1 LHIQLSPAASIA
13 GLTLLPA
20 FDNHRGAGI
29 CFAREVFRG
38 FTDNRILMYNDF
50 IFEKERAIMVSQI
63 NPPTDPRNTDKN
75 KARGVSLRG
84 MLSLVSLVMSAI
96 SLGIAL
102 TGGAVVIF
110 AYFEDRDTNG
120 LWAKIIV
127 LALAYIVGW
136 GAALIGIR
144 KVGNLILP
152 YLIQG
157 YAWIC
162 MAGVGLLD
170 IVIISKLYKQEY
182 GWFQFWTYVIVMVAA
197 LVALVGIHLL
207 FENHNLI
214 PFAIPLLLISLG
226 QLYLI
231 VIRYVFIPV
240 NNYVYLWGDLGFFT
254 LMTTI
259 GILMMVRVGV
269 LTSVRK
275 FLGNLFKENEPF
287 QID

>member
-1 LHIQLSPAASIA
+1 
-13 GLTLLPA
+13 
-20 FDNHRGAGI
+20 
-29 CFAREVFRG
+29 
-38 FTDNRILMYNDF
+38 MYNDF
-50 IFEKERAIMVSQI
+50 KFEKERATMVSQT
-63 NPPTDPRNTDKN
+63 NPPTDPRHAEKV
-75 KARGVSLRG
+75 KRRAESLRG
-84 MLSLVSLVMSAI
+84 MLSLVTLLMSAI

-102 TGGAVVIF
+102 TGGAVVIIV
-110 AYFEDRDTNG
+110 YFQDRDTNG